1 MTNKLTIIC
10 VDDERNVLLMLR
22 NQLMHFFSD
31 SKIEIA
37 ESGNEALEVIEEIL
51 SHGGDVA
58 LVIADQIMPKM
69 KGDEFL
75 IELHH
80 RHPQILKVML
90 TGQAN
95 VEDIGNVVN
104 RGNLYRFISKPW
116 NETDLRLTVAEAL
129 RRYEQEKQLAKHQ
142 LALEQTNL
150 ELIELNASLERSNLE
165 MIRVSKLKDEFL
177 AMMSHELRTPFNAIL
192 GVSEC
197 LVEGMYGQITPP
209 QKDALTIIE
218 NSSNHLLKLINDILY
233 FTNLSTDVVKLDLES
248 IAIADLCNSSLD
260 FVKQKAVK
268 KQIQTTLNI
277 CPNIELFEADPM
289 RMRQVLISLLDNAI
303 KFTPMGGK
311 VSLDVKMN
319 YQPPS
324 QPLTFS
330 NIIKTSD
337 SLEQTDKSWGFVGI
351 NSWVSFAIT
360 DTGIGIAPSDRKMI
374 FQPFIQIDS
383 GLNRS
388 YEGIGIGLA
397 TVKQI
402 VELHRGYI
410 ELSSQ
415 VGQGSCFTV
424 SIPLMNFDFGDR

>member
-10 VDDERNVLLMLR
+10 VDDERNILLMLR
-22 NQLMHFFSD
+22 NQLMHFFLD
-31 SKIEIA
+31 CKIEIA
-37 ESGNEALEVIEEIL
+37 ESGDEALEVIEEIL
-51 SHGGDVA
+51 SNGGDVA

-150 ELIELNASLERSNLE
+150 ELIELNANLERSNLE

-177 AMMSHELRTPFNAIL
+177 AMMSHELRTPFNSIL

-197 LVEGMYGQITPP
+197 LLEGIYGQITPA
-209 QKDALTIIE
+209 QKEAIAIIE

-233 FTNLSTDVVKLDLES
+233 FTNLSTDAVKLEIETVS
-248 IAIADLCNSSLD
+248 IAELCNSSLD
-260 FVKQKAVK
+260 LVNEQALK
-268 KQIQTTLNI
+268 KQIQITLNI
-277 CPNIELFEADPM
+277 CSDLESFKADPM
-289 RMRQVLISLLDNAI
+289 RMKQVLINLLDNAI
-303 KFTPMGGK
+303 KFTPSGGK
-311 VSLDVKMN
+311 VSLEVKIN
-319 YQPPS
+319 HQPPT
-324 QPLTFS
+324 QPLIFAHEAQ
-330 NIIKTSD
+330 TSD
-337 SLEQTDKSWGFVGI
+337 SLEPTDQNQESLSI
-351 NSWVSFAIT
+351 QSWVSFAIT
-360 DTGIGIAPSDRKMI
+360 DTGIGIAPSDHNRI

-383 GLNRS
+383 GLNRC

-397 TVKQI
+397 TVEKI

-415 VGQGSCFTV
+415 IGQGSCFTV
-424 SIPLMNFDFGDR
+424 GIPFTHSPHRL

>member
-1 MTNKLTIIC
+1 
-10 VDDERNVLLMLR
+10 
-22 NQLMHFFSD
+22 
-31 SKIEIA
+31 
-37 ESGNEALEVIEEIL
+37 
-51 SHGGDVA
+51 
-58 LVIADQIMPKM
+58 M

-150 ELIELNASLERSNLE
+150 ELIELNANLERSNLE

-177 AMMSHELRTPFNAIL
+177 SMMSHELRTPFNAIL
-192 GVSEC
+192 GVLEC
-197 LVEGMYGQITPP
+197 VLEGIYGQITPP

-233 FTNLSTDVVKLDLES
+233 FTNLSTDLVKLDLES
-248 IAIADLCNSSLD
+248 VAIADLCNSSLD
-260 FVKQKAVK
+260 FVKPKAVK

-277 CPNIELFEADPM
+277 CPSIEFLEADPM

-311 VSLDVKMN
+311 VSLEVKMN
-319 YQPPS
+319 YQQPS

-330 NIIKTSD
+330 NVIKTSD

-351 NSWVSFAIT
+351 NSWVSFVIT
-360 DTGIGIAPSDRKMI
+360 DTGIGIAPSDRNTI

-383 GLNRS
+383 ELNRS

-415 VGQGSCFTV
+415 VGQGSCFAV
-424 SIPLMNFDFGDR
+424 SIPFRN

>member
-51 SHGGDVA
+51 SNGGDVA

-129 RRYEQEKQLAKHQ
+129 RRYEQEKQLVKHQ

-150 ELIELNASLERSNLE
+150 ELIELNANLERAYVELQS
-165 MIRVSKLKDEFL
+165 VSKLKDEFL
-177 AMMSHELRTPFNAIL
+177 AMMSHELRTPFNSIL

-197 LVEGMYGQITPP
+197 LLEEIYGQINPR
-209 QKDALTIIE
+209 QKEAISIIE
-218 NSSNHLLKLINDILY
+218 SSGNHLLKLINDILY
-233 FTNLSTDVVKLDLES
+233 FSKLTTDLVKLDIES
-248 IAIADLCNSSLD
+248 VAIVDLCNSSL
-260 FVKQKAVK
+260 VVQKTQPSLK
-268 KQIQTTLNI
+268 
-277 CPNIELFEADPM
+277 
-289 RMRQVLISLLDNAI
+289 MRQ
-303 KFTPMGGK
+303 
-311 VSLDVKMN
+311 
-319 YQPPS
+319 
-324 QPLTFS
+324 
-330 NIIKTSD
+330 
-337 SLEQTDKSWGFVGI
+337 W
-351 NSWVSFAIT
+351 
-360 DTGIGIAPSDRKMI
+360 
-374 FQPFIQIDS
+374 
-383 GLNRS
+383 
-388 YEGIGIGLA
+388 
-397 TVKQI
+397 
-402 VELHRGYI
+402 
-410 ELSSQ
+410 
-415 VGQGSCFTV
+415 
-424 SIPLMNFDFGDR
+424 

>member
-51 SHGGDVA
+51 SNGGDVA

-142 LALEQTNL
+142 LALEQNNL
-150 ELIELNASLERSNLE
+150 ELIELNANLERSNLE

-177 AMMSHELRTPFNAIL
+177 AMMSHELRTPFNSIL

-197 LVEGMYGQITPP
+197 LVEGMYGQITTP

-248 IAIADLCNSSLD
+248 IAIADLCNSSLVVCQAKD
-260 FVKQKAVK
+260 
-268 KQIQTTLNI
+268 
-277 CPNIELFEADPM
+277 CEFE
-289 RMRQVLISLLDNAI
+289 
-303 KFTPMGGK
+303 GK
-311 VSLDVKMN
+311 
-319 YQPPS
+319 
-324 QPLTFS
+324 
-330 NIIKTSD
+330 
-337 SLEQTDKSWGFVGI
+337 
-351 NSWVSFAIT
+351 
-360 DTGIGIAPSDRKMI
+360 
-374 FQPFIQIDS
+374 
-383 GLNRS
+383 
-388 YEGIGIGLA
+388 
-397 TVKQI
+397 
-402 VELHRGYI
+402 
-410 ELSSQ
+410 
-415 VGQGSCFTV
+415 
-424 SIPLMNFDFGDR
+424 

>member
-51 SHGGDVA
+51 SNGGDVA

-129 RRYEQEKQLAKHQ
+129 RRYEQEKQLVKHQ

-150 ELIELNASLERSNLE
+150 ELIELNANLERAYVELQS
-165 MIRVSKLKDEFL
+165 VSKLKDEFL
-177 AMMSHELRTPFNAIL
+177 AMMSHELRTPFNSIL

-197 LVEGMYGQITPP
+197 LLEEIYGQINPR
-209 QKDALTIIE
+209 QKEAISIIE
-218 NSSNHLLKLINDILY
+218 SSGNHLLKLINDILY
-233 FTNLSTDVVKLDLES
+233 FSKLTTDLVKLDIES
-248 IAIADLCNSSLD
+248 VAIADLCNSSLD
-260 FVKQKAVK
+260 FVKQQALK
-268 KQIQTTLNI
+268 KQIQITLNI
-277 CPNIELFEADPM
+277 STDIEFFEADPL
-289 RMRQVLISLLDNAI
+289 RMSQVLINLLNNAV
-303 KFTPMGGK
+303 KFTPTGGN
-311 VSLDVKMN
+311 VSLDVKIDRA
-319 YQPPS
+319 PS
-324 QPLTFS
+324 KFVSSS
-330 NIIKTSD
+330 NATKTSD
-337 SLEQTDKSWGFVGI
+337 SLAQVADNQEVLNV
-351 NSWVSFAIT
+351 NSWIYFAIT
-360 DTGIGIAPSDRKMI
+360 DTGLGIAPSDHNRL
-374 FQPFIQIDS
+374 FQPFLQIDS
-383 GLNRS
+383 GLNRN

-397 TVKQI
+397 IVKQI
-402 VELHRGYI
+402 VERHNGYV

-415 VGQGSCFTV
+415 LGQGSCFTV
-424 SIPLMNFDFGDR
+424 SIPLRS

>member
-1 MTNKLTIIC
+1 
-10 VDDERNVLLMLR
+10 
-22 NQLMHFFSD
+22 
-31 SKIEIA
+31 
-37 ESGNEALEVIEEIL
+37 
-51 SHGGDVA
+51 
-58 LVIADQIMPKM
+58 
-69 KGDEFL
+69 
-75 IELHH
+75 
-80 RHPQILKVML
+80 
-90 TGQAN
+90 
-95 VEDIGNVVN
+95 
-104 RGNLYRFISKPW
+104 
-116 NETDLRLTVAEAL
+116 
-129 RRYEQEKQLAKHQ
+129 
-142 LALEQTNL
+142 
-150 ELIELNASLERSNLE
+150 
-165 MIRVSKLKDEFL
+165 
-177 AMMSHELRTPFNAIL
+177 
-192 GVSEC
+192 
-197 LVEGMYGQITPP
+197 MYGQITTP

-277 CPNIELFEADPM
+277 CPNIEFLEADPM

-424 SIPLMNFDFGDR
+424 SIPLMNFANFDFGDR